1 MGALVTGEELG
12 FGYLLPTTCV
22 HVMMWGVDL
31 GPAVEGSPGCSQ
43 HSSELC
49 PSSAGAGNAPEFSS
63 VCAQQSTSCG
73 VQACC
78 SSFLCCILLSGASE
92 MLFFC
97 VRNLFETALF
107 LHGLGKI
114 AVVLADRL

>member
-1 MGALVTGEELG
+1 MEGAS

-22 HVMMWGVDL
+22 HVMMWEVDL

-49 PSSAGAGNAPEFSS
+49 PSPAGAGNAHEFSS

-73 VQACC
+73 IQPCY
-78 SSFLCCILLSGASE
+78 SSFLCCILPSGASE
-92 MLFFC
+92 MLFFLC
-97 VRNLFETALF
+97 KELV
-107 LHGLGKI
+107 
-114 AVVLADRL
+114 